1 MPLKDFLLPG
11 ENVRFQS
18 ISNVQYA
25 GRAYKVIITDK
36 RLVLYSRSGM
46 MFKNE
51 NVATESLKDIQGI
64 HYKEQGIVL
73 KKGILEVL
81 GNTKI
86 VLIGSSSEVKAIY
99 QNLSY
104 LITKK

>member
-1 MPLKDFLLPG
+1 LPLKDFLLPN

-18 ISNVQYA
+18 VSSVEYA
-25 GRAYKVIITDK
+25 GRAYRVIITDK
-36 RLVLYSRSGM
+36 RLILYSRNGL
-46 MFKNE
+46 MFKSD

-64 HYKEQGIVL
+64 HYKEQGIVM
-73 KKGILEVL
+73 KKGILTIL

-86 VLIGSSSEVKAIY
+86 DLIGSPPEVKAIY